1 MTRQEFEKH
10 AMDLLND
17 KDYKSVINIYKKQS
31 RNNFQIYVE
40 HVFYLLIKPLS
51 ELEIGDATV
60 SEINDWLEKPFDDEH
75 THRTALTLFLIAKL

>member
-17 KDYKSVINIYKKQS
+17 KDYKSVINVYKKQS

-40 HVFYLLIKPLS
+40 HVFYLLIQPLS
-51 ELEIGDATV
+51 KLEIGDANV

-75 THRTALTLFLIAKL
+75 TRRTALTLFLTAKL

>member
-17 KDYKSVINIYKKQS
+17 KDYKSVINVYKKQS

-60 SEINDWLEKPFDDEH
+60 SEINDWLEKPFDDEY
-75 THRTALTLFLIAKL
+75 TRRTALTLFLIAKL